1 MDGFITEENVV
12 SSESNEWSL
21 DEVKKALSLLRWQ
34 RESINS
40 QVHVHTVCFAIW
52 RMTYYVGHCTCT
64 VYIQYTSS
72 LYLYTVHVSILCLC
86 TLLGQILVNWRESI
100 V

>member
-40 QVHVHTVCFAIW
+40 QV
-52 RMTYYVGHCTCT
+52 
-64 VYIQYTSS
+64 
-72 LYLYTVHVSILCLC
+72 YTVFVMCVVCLHIEC
-86 TLLGQILVNWRESI
+86 EICGAFYMYM
-100 V
+100 